1 MFDYRKALAGGL
13 VAVLAGCAWV
23 GQERSGADYTV
34 HGYAHT
40 AFKKKD
46 TRVYIDRVI
55 TEDLYTDGI
64 HDPDNDAIA
73 SLQQPAEAMGHF
85 PADRRGG
92 VNWVKALEDGLIHPR
107 TWSTPAGW
115 IAPTATR
122 PSSCRRRAATRP
134 SAWTPCSPAD
144 TAACATARWPSP
156 CGPANAAT
164 ASPMKGPP
172 LGGGNR
178 TTRKRPSASAGP
190 SARRGAPAHAAAR
203 GCADA
208 ATGRCPAKSPG
219 PGARPVRGWRGTPA

>member
-13 VAVLAGCAWV
+13 VAVLAGCAWM

-64 HDPDNDAIA
+64 HDPANDAIA

-107 TWSTPAGW
+107 ADLKGEGEMLVMDLDILFTDTGDMPYVRFPHLEHTRWLDCSNCHPA
-115 IAPTATR
+115 IFVPQ
-122 PSSCRRRAATRP
+122 
-134 SAWTPCSPAD
+134 
-144 TAACATARWPSP
+144 
-156 CGPANAAT
+156 
-164 ASPMKGPP
+164 K
-172 LGGGNR
+172 GGN
-178 TTRKRPSASAGP
+178 
-190 SARRGAPAHAAAR
+190 PAIGMDAVLSGRYCGVCHGKVAFPMWTCERCHSVPHEGAAAWWR
-203 GCADA
+203 DQDNPQA
-208 ATGRCPAKSPG
+208 AKRQ
-219 PGARPVRGWRGTPA
+219 RQRRDGTAVDEDF